1 MRSILLSL
9 PLVLSLAACGNQG
22 QPPHEGH
29 HDEKAHVQ
37 GDKAKDPV
45 CGMAVAKTTTRI
57 AEFDKADYYFCSDT
71 CLASFK
77 ADPTKY
83 TKACTCA
90 KTMKHC
96 DCGHCEGKREP
107 CDCGREGK

>member
-22 QPPHEGH
+22 HPSHEGH
-29 HDEKAHVQ
+29 HDEKAHFQ
-37 GDKAKDPV
+37 SDKAKDPV
-45 CGMAVAKTTTRI
+45 CGMAVAKITAKK

-83 TKACTCA
+83 AKACTCA
-90 KTMKHC
+90 NTMKHC
-96 DCGHCEGKREP
+96 DCGHCSGKREP
-107 CDCGREGK
+107 CDCGSEGK